1 MEAAMKKFARDLDIL
16 LTKLHKNVDDETYEK
31 LRSLR
36 DRLIQL
42 NKKKVVKIN
51 HSVMELVC
59 AKHLV
64 LSGYDVNVEHPLT
77 ERLICDLYGVKG
89 LGALIV
95 EVETGFVPPN
105 QALSPSTYR
114 KARIASKI
122 TRYSNN
128 AEKFGLAVPHYYIL
142 HIPPV
147 LARPPMDRT
156 PEALNEIKG
165 LCDLYYKNPPVSMDE
180 IRNARLHTVYVLD
193 VDRATLR
200 EIDPTTYLE
209 NKACFEGML

>member
-1 MEAAMKKFARDLDIL
+1 MRKFTRDLDIL
-16 LTKLHKNVDDETYEK
+16 LAKLLRDADDETYKK
-31 LRSLR
+31 LHRLR
-36 DRLIQL
+36 DRLIHL
-42 NKKKVVKIN
+42 NEKKVVKIN

-64 LSGYDVNVEHPLT
+64 LNGYDVKVEHPLT
-77 ERLICDLYGVKG
+77 APLICDLYGVKG

-105 QALSPSTYR
+105 QALSPSIYR
-114 KARIASKI
+114 TARIASKI

-128 AEKFGLAVPHYYIL
+128 AEKFALAAPPYYLL
-142 HIPPV
+142 HIPSV
-147 LARPPMDRT
+147 LTRPPMDRT

-180 IRNARLHTVYVLD
+180 IRNARLHTIYVVD
-193 VDRATLR
+193 VDRATLQ